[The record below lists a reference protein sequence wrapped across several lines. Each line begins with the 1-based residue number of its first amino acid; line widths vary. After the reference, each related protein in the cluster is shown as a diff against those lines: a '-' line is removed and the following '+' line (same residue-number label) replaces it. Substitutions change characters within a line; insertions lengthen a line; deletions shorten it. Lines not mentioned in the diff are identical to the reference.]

1 MDTIIETQQNS
12 LRVVVQIGL
21 LLGLNLNDGVEE
33 VLVGDEA
40 ALPPEGDHARLYTY
54 SLALGAVKV
63 IRTPKQKIQRSLSKY
78 RSLDPIGQFSTEL
91 WLALAYLASSS

>member
-12 LRVVVQIGL
+12 LRVVVKIGL
-21 LLGLNLNDGVEE
+21 LLGLDLNDGVEE

-63 IRTPKQKIQRSLSKY
+63 IRTPNKKFKDHSQNT
-78 RSLDPIGQFSTEL
+78 DPLILLVNFQLNSG
-91 WLALAYLASSS
+91 